1 MFRWLEGPGAAFR
14 NPLPNSTN
22 YLGAYG
28 ANGELLRA
36 AGRSQAPEIRKNE
49 DADAGGVV
57 DPDKEPS
64 AQTSEVQSADQSVA
78 GGAEKKPGSTSELP
92 PARGEDLRPFPLNR
106 QFVSQKVLSE
116 EFREEIWRRVTKD
129 GKNVKVVSAEMGVE
143 MNRVGAVVRLK
154 TIEKEWTKMSYAL
167 QTSDTF
173 PPHLT
178 TPPLPSLSTSKLTHN
193 SIKGKPLATP
203 YARATL
209 AMLPQTIYNPKFKPR
224 HEPINDLPTH
234 AATVQQIFHPTSESR
249 AFTRA
254 DAAKVFDRTL
264 LPADER
270 IPHPELVVLEKEVI
284 SGLTKAERNERM
296 IERAR
301 VEAEAKEKKERRRKE
316 REEREIRVVEG
327 RRWEFRFRDV
337 SVEDAGK
344 DGRGERGVGWR
355 YGIPHED
362 RKKGQ
367 VRIPTRV
374 G

>member
-28 ANGELLRA
+28 VNGELLRA
-36 AGRSQAPEIRKNE
+36 AGRSQASEIGKNE
-49 DADAGGVV
+49 GADAGGVV
-57 DPDKEPS
+57 DPDKELS
-64 AQTSEVQSADQSVA
+64 AHTSEVQSADQSVA
-78 GGAEKKPGSTSELP
+78 GEAEKKTGSTSELP
-92 PARGEDLRPFPLNR
+92 PARGEDFRPFPLNR
-106 QFVSQKVLSE
+106 QFISQKVLSE

-129 GKNVKVVSAEMGVE
+129 GKDVKVVSAEMGVE

-154 TIEKEWTKMSYAL
+154 TIEKEWAE
-167 QTSDTF
+167 
-173 PPHLT
+173 
-178 TPPLPSLSTSKLTHN
+178 
-193 SIKGKPLATP
+193 KGKPLARP

-209 AMLPQTIYNPKFKPR
+209 AMLPQTIYNPRYKSR

-234 AATVQQIFHPTSESR
+234 AATLQQIFHPTSESR

-254 DAAKVFDRTL
+254 DAAKVFDPTL

-284 SGLTKAERNERM
+284 NGLTKAERNERM
-296 IERAR
+296 FERAR
-301 VEAEAKEKKERRRKE
+301 VEAEAKEKKEKRRKE
-316 REEREIRVVEG
+316 REEREVRVVEG

-355 YGIPHED
+355 YGFPHED